1 MNEMWSSVVT
11 VATAI
16 VGLAIIAVLV
26 SNNAQ
31 TGNVI
36 GAATGGF
43 AQDLTAAVSPV
54 TGAGGGFGGFGGFQN
69 QSFMGG
75 VSSSP
80 TLYA

>member
-43 AQDLTAAVSPV
+43 AQDLSAAVSPV
-54 TGAGGGFGGFGGFQN
+54 TGAGGAFGGFQN

-75 VSSSP
+75 VSSGP